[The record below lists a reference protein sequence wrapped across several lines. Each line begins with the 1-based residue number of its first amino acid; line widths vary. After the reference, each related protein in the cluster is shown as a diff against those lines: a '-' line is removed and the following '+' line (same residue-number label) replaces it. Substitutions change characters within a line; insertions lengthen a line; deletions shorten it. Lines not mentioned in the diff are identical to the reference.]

1 MLISIPA
8 LQDNY
13 IWLFCAD
20 NKNAIIV
27 DPAVAEPVIETLTTQ
42 NLNLQAIFLTH
53 HHHDHTGGVAALTA
67 RYPDAKIYGP
77 QETQSKGAKTLV
89 HDGDTISLPTVLL
102 PAMLPPTTDPQPKT
116 DLLWQVIET
125 PGHTL
130 GHVCYYN
137 AQHGILFSG
146 DTLFSIGCGRLFEGT
161 AEQMYHSL
169 QTLRAL
175 PPSTLLC
182 CAHEYT
188 QANLRFACAIE
199 PENLALQDYQKQVE
213 QKRLAQQPSLP
224 VSLKIE
230 KELNP
235 FLRCDDKKLRSAL
248 QKNGEIGENSLL
260 FAQLRAQKDLF

>member
-13 IWLFCAD
+13 IWLCCID
-20 NKNAIIV
+20 NKHAVIV
-27 DPAVAEPVIETLTTQ
+27 DPSQAAPVIDTITAQ
-42 NLNLQAIFLTH
+42 QLNLHAILLTH
-53 HHHDHTGGVAALTA
+53 HHADHTGGVAELTA
-67 RYPDAKIYGP
+67 RYPDVCVYGP
-77 QETQSKGAKTLV
+77 QETQHKGAKILV
-89 HDGDTISLPTVLL
+89 CDGDTLSLPT
-102 PAMLPPTTDPQPKT
+102 AAQQ
-116 DLLWQVIET
+116 WQVIGT

-137 AQHGILFSG
+137 AQQGILFSG
-146 DTLFSIGCGRLFEGT
+146 DTLFSMGCGRLFEGT

-169 QTLRAL
+169 QTLSAL
-175 PPSTLLC
+175 PSNTLVC

-188 QANLRFACAIE
+188 LANLRFACAIE
-199 PENLALQDYQKQVE
+199 PNNLALKEYQKHVE

-235 FLRCDDKKLRSAL
+235 FLRCDDTKLRSVL
-248 QKNGEIGENSLL
+248 QKKGAPDKNSLF
-260 FAQLRAQKDLF
+260 FAQLRALKDQF